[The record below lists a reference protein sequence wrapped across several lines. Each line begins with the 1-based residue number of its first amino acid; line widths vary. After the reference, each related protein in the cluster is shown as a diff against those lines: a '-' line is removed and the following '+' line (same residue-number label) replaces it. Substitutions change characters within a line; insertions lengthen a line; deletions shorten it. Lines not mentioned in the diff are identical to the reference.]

1 MLKISRPPDQ
11 ILTSEGEICF
21 TNLFI

>member
-1 MLKISRPPDQ
+1 MLNISRPPDQ
-11 ILTSEGEICF
+11 ILASEEEICF